1 MRVTEMVMVPVDVV
15 VVTERLMLVTMD
27 MVLRLKCRM

>member
-1 MRVTEMVMVPVDVV
+1 MVVPVDVM